1 MFWLFDQRVEEKLRR
16 AFDRGIHFREVML
29 ITAEEIMFPEL
40 LTQPRAAHRP
50 HPVLR
55 PVHRRG
61 CAPDVNVVM
70 SDPAART
77 PMNLRRTRASV
88 GHLQYH
94 LRERLGAFG

>member
-1 MFWLFDQRVEEKLRR
+1 MFWLLDQRVEEKLRR
-16 AFDRGIHFREVML
+16 AFHRGVDSREVMF
-29 ITAEEIMFPEL
+29 IIAEQVMLPEL

-70 SDPAART
+70 SDPAARA
-77 PMNLRRTRASV
+77 PMKLRRARASV

-94 LRERLGAFG
+94 LRERFGA